1 MLDKVQAVPDD
12 YPAITP
18 YPHAPEA
25 RYASRMS
32 SSLAMSATAA
42 SSASTERSH
51 LDEALATLAGKARE
65 FARLAPSA
73 KADLCRACIPRV
85 VDLGPEWVA
94 TGSKAKGISPATSG
108 EEWLAG
114 LVPTVRMLRLLAES
128 LDAIARD
135 GKPPLGRATRARP
148 DGRLEIQLLPT
159 SAFDKVAYAGFSG
172 HVIMQPGID
181 LAEVRRRQASFY
193 GKRDPEGGVSLILG
207 AGNVSSIPPMDAL
220 GKMFIEGFVC
230 LIKVN
235 PVNEWVG
242 PILER
247 ALSPLFERG
256 YLRVV
261 YGGGE
266 VGKYLCEHPT
276 VADIHITGSD
286 LTHDLIVWGPPGPE
300 RERRK
305 AAHAPVLE
313 KPISSE
319 LGNVSP
325 VAIVPYQY
333 SKAELWFQARNV
345 VTMVTNNGSFN
356 CNAAKV
362 LVTSSGWSQR
372 EEFLDLVAKGL
383 ASAPTR
389 RAYYPGAFDR
399 YAKLTSGVANVEKLG
414 ETPEGHL
421 PWTIL
426 RGLDPTNDD
435 LRFRTEPFCAILSET
450 TIDAADPVEFLG
462 RATSFMNDRLWG
474 TLSATIV
481 IHPRAEAQPAVAA
494 ALDKAVIDLRY
505 GTVGINHWTALGYAM
520 GSMPWGG
527 HPSATL
533 EDVQSGLG
541 WVHNTFML
549 EGIEKAV
556 VRGPLLVRPKPV
568 WFYDNRA
575 APRLGPRIVS
585 LESAPSWLT
594 MAGIVLGAMRG

>member
-1 MLDKVQAVPDD
+1 MPSKVQAIPDGSR
-12 YPAITP
+12 AITP
-18 YPHAPEA
+18 VPDAH
-25 RYASRMS
+25 YALRVS

-42 SSASTERSH
+42 SSSSTDRSH

-65 FARLAPSA
+65 FARLPPSA
-73 KADLCRACIPRV
+73 KADLCRACIPRMV
-85 VDLGPEWVA
+85 ELAPEWVA
-94 TGSKAKGISPATSG
+94 TGSKAKGISPATYG

-114 LVPTVRMLRLLAES
+114 LVPTMRMLRLLAES
-128 LDAIARD
+128 LDAIARE
-135 GKPPLGRATRARP
+135 GKPPLGRGARARP
-148 DGRLEIQLLPT
+148 DGRLEIQLLPA
-159 SAFDKVAYAGFSG
+159 SSIDKLAYAGFRG

-181 LAEVRRRQASFY
+181 RAEARRRQASFY

-230 LIKVN
+230 MIKMN

-242 PILER
+242 PFLER
-247 ALSPLFERG
+247 ALSPLIDRG

-261 YGGGE
+261 YGGAE
-266 VGKYLCEHPT
+266 VGKHLCEHPAVT
-276 VADIHITGSD
+276 DVHITGSD
-286 LTHDLIVWGPPGPE
+286 LTHDLIVWGPPGTD

-305 AAHAPVLE
+305 AAHDPILK

-333 SKAELWFQARNV
+333 SDDELWFQARNV
-345 VTMVTNNGSFN
+345 VTMVTDNGSFN
-356 CNAAKV
+356 CGAAKV

-372 EEFLDLVAKGL
+372 SQFLDLVGKGL

-399 YAKLTSGVANVEKLG
+399 YAKLTAGAVNVEKIG
-414 ETPEGHL
+414 QAPEGNL
-421 PWTIL
+421 PWTII
-426 RGLDPTNDD
+426 RGLDPTSDD

-450 TIDAADPVEFLG
+450 AIDAADPVEFLG

-474 TLSATIV
+474 TLNATIV
-481 IHPRAEAQPAVAA
+481 IHPRLETQPAVAA

-505 GTVGINHWTALGYAM
+505 GTVGINHWPVLGYAVAT
-520 GSMPWGG
+520 MPWGG
-527 HPSATL
+527 HPSDTL
-533 EDVQSGLG
+533 DEVQSGLG

-549 EGIEKAV
+549 DGIEKAV
-556 VRGPLLVRPKPV
+556 LRGPLVVRPKPV
-568 WFYDNRA
+568 WFQDNRA
-575 APRLGPRIVS
+575 ASRLGPKILA
-585 LESAPSWLT
+585 LESDPSWLKLP
-594 MAGIVLGAMRG
+594 GIVLGSLRG